1 MKCSRLASETHQ
13 AGHPTGTLW
22 GKFGGSGLEWRMSV
36 GTTVRRSEFRPTFPP
51 PVNQEADLRS
61 STTTQA
67 CATHA
72 RRPFKW
78 IMNSNMNAPL
88 SINETLTLQS
98 VGRGER
104 TLLRKRDIARL
115 GQLGLVVWQGEK
127 VALTP
132 MGRLR
137 LDTPAPKP

>member
-1 MKCSRLASETHQ
+1 
-13 AGHPTGTLW
+13 
-22 GKFGGSGLEWRMSV
+22 
-36 GTTVRRSEFRPTFPP
+36 
-51 PVNQEADLRS
+51 
-61 STTTQA
+61 
-67 CATHA
+67 
-72 RRPFKW
+72 
-78 IMNSNMNAPL
+78 MNSNMNAPL